1 MAVYTSETKQFLD
14 SVSHDKTWWTS
25 RYNPA
30 DDVPVSG
37 IYRCTVCGKE
47 ITSNNH
53 QHSQSQAIK
62 WQLIVRTDTQGNG
75 CGSK

>member
-47 ITSNNH
+47 ITD
-53 QHSQSQAIK
+53 
-62 WQLIVRTDTQGNG
+62 LTQQ
-75 CGSK
+75 